1 MKKEKKIVLL
11 VDDSILMLERMIPML
26 KEMDNIHFVAHAGSY
41 KEAVSLVYGLRPDMV
56 LLDINLPDKSG
67 IEVLKKIKELDQNIM
82 VFMLTNQV
90 NDYYEQACKKMG
102 AEFFFDKSG
111 DLAIIS
117 ETISCS

>member
-11 VDDSILMLERMIPML
+11 VDDSILILERMIPML

-41 KEAVSLVYGLRPDMV
+41 KEAVSLVHGLRPDVV

-82 VFMLTNQV
+82 VFMLTNQA
-90 NDYYEQACKKMG
+90 NDHYKEACKKMG
-102 AEFFFDKSG
+102 AAFFFDKSG
-111 DLAIIS
+111 DLEIIS